1 MPSREPVEHR
11 VRVVGARLRPLRD
24 DEFDAYVE
32 HGKAWFA
39 RHLVEDGAAS
49 DLARQTAEAEW
60 TRLLPDRLDSADQ
73 FIFAIEDET
82 TGERVG
88 DAWLSRRP
96 TPLTG
101 VVAFV
106 ASIEIAEP
114 FRRRGFARQAMLLLE
129 DEARA
134 KGLDRIILN
143 VYGNNEPARSLYQ
156 SLGYDERA
164 VTMAKQL

>member
-1 MPSREPVEHR
+1 
-11 VRVVGARLRPLRD
+11 VGARLRPLRD

-39 RHLVEDGAAS
+39 RQVADP
-49 DLARQTAEAEW
+49 LAGG
-60 TRLLPDRLDSADQ
+60 LLPDRL
-73 FIFAIEDET
+73 
-82 TGERVG
+82 
-88 DAWLSRRP
+88 
-96 TPLTG
+96 
-101 VVAFV
+101 VAFV

-164 VTMAKQL
+164 VTMVKQL

>member
-1 MPSREPVEHR
+1 MRA
-11 VRVVGARLRPLRD
+11 VGVRLRPLRD

-32 HGKAWFA
+32 HGKRWFA
-39 RHLVEDGAAS
+39 RQLVDDGVVPE
-49 DLARQTAEAEW
+49 LARQTAEAEW
-60 TRLLPDRLDSADQ
+60 ARMLPDRLDSPDQ
-73 FIFAIEDET
+73 FIFAIDDET
-82 TGERVG
+82 SGERVG

-101 VVAFV
+101 AVAFV
-106 ASIEIAEP
+106 ASIEIAAP
-114 FRRRGFARQAMLLLE
+114 FRRRGFAREAMQLLE

-134 KGLDRIILN
+134 QGLDRIILN
-143 VYGNNEPARSLYQ
+143 VYGNNEPARSLYR